1 MYTCLMIVLYMYV
14 RMYVPTY
21 VYVITLFSFIQ
32 CRLDNQQSEAYVT
45 IGTLQEEKDELVKN
59 REDLLQYVRELE
71 QKNDDLERQMRSA
84 SVYK

>member
-1 MYTCLMIVLYMYV
+1 MYLS
-14 RMYVPTY
+14 
-21 VYVITLFSFIQ
+21 VITLFLFIQ

-84 SVYK
+84 RVYQ